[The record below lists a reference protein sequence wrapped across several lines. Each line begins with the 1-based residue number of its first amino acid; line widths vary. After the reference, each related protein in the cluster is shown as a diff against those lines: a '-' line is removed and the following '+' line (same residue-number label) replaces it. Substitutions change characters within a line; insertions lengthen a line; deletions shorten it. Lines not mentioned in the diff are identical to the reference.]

1 MQTDMQDR
9 YTDRRLY
16 FNELAQTSREY
27 LIGYIGRFRELAN
40 TGRVL
45 EIGCGEGGNL
55 LPFADMGSDVCG
67 IDISKGKIDA
77 AARFF
82 AEDGRNGSF
91 ICSDFLAMDLTE
103 HIGRYD
109 VIILHDVI
117 EHIASESK
125 AGFMSRLGSLL
136 KRDGI
141 IMAAFPAWAMPFGG
155 HQQICRKRL
164 CRIPFIHLLPVNI
177 YRGYLHL
184 CGEPEC
190 TVEELLSIRRAGTSI
205 ESFEAICQSTGL
217 AILDRTL
224 WLINPHYKVK
234 FSLRPRLLPQS
245 LSTSRWLRN
254 HLSSSCFYILS
265 PEGSGNIE
273 ARTGGHN
280 SK

>member
-1 MQTDMQDR
+1 MQTDMKDR

-55 LPFADMGSDVCG
+55 LPFADMGIDVVG

-82 AEDGRNGSF
+82 AEDGRNGAF

-141 IMAAFPAWAMPFGG
+141 IMAAFPAWEMPFGG

-190 TVEELLSIRRAGTSI
+190 TVEELMSIRRSGHG
-205 ESFEAICQSTGL
+205 CCL
-217 AILDRTL
+217 
-224 WLINPHYKVK
+224 NP
-234 FSLRPRLLPQS
+234 
-245 LSTSRWLRN
+245 
-254 HLSSSCFYILS
+254 
-265 PEGSGNIE
+265 
-273 ARTGGHN
+273 
-280 SK
+280 

>member
-1 MQTDMQDR
+1 MQTDMKDR

-27 LIGYIGRFRELAN
+27 LIGYIRRFRDLAS
-40 TGRVL
+40 TDRVL

-55 LPFADMGSDVCG
+55 LPFADMGIDVVG

-82 AEDGRNGSF
+82 AEDGRNGAF

-141 IMAAFPAWAMPFGG
+141 IMAAFPAWEMPFGG

-177 YRGYLHL
+177 YIGYLHL

-190 TVEELLSIRRAGTSI
+190 TVEELLSIRRSGHGCS
-205 ESFEAICQSTGL
+205 L
-217 AILDRTL
+217 
-224 WLINPHYKVK
+224 NP
-234 FSLRPRLLPQS
+234 
-245 LSTSRWLRN
+245 
-254 HLSSSCFYILS
+254 
-265 PEGSGNIE
+265 
-273 ARTGGHN
+273 
-280 SK
+280 

>member
-1 MQTDMQDR
+1 MQDR

-27 LIGYIGRFRELAN
+27 LIGYIVRFRELVN
-40 TGRVL
+40 TGRVI

-55 LPFADMGSDVCG
+55 LPFADMGFDVVG

-82 AEDGRNGSF
+82 AEDGRNGAF
-91 ICSDFLAMDLTE
+91 ICSNFLEMDLTE
-103 HIGRYD
+103 HIGMYD

-117 EHIASESK
+117 EHIESESK

-164 CRIPFIHLLPVNI
+164 CRLPFIHLLPVYI

-184 CGEPEC
+184 CGEPKG
-190 TVEELLSIRRAGTSI
+190 TVEELMNIRRAGTSI
-205 ESFEAICQSTGL
+205 ESFESLCRSTGL

-234 FSLRPRLLPQS
+234 FGLRPRLLPQYI
-245 LSTSRWLRN
+245 STSRWLRN

-265 PEGSGNIE
+265 LEGSDNIE
-273 ARTGGHN
+273 TRKGSN
-280 SK
+280 NPK